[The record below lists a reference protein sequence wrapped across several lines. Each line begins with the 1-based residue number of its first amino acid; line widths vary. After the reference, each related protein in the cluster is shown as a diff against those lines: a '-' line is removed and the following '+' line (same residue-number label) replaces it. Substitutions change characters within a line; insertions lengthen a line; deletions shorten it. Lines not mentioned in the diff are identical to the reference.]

1 MPEIDREVAI
11 LGTGSALPERRVTN
25 AELRPYVKNYD
36 ESSGDFSVWV
46 DRVTHIQ
53 ERRWID
59 PDRETAGTLG
69 LAAARRAIEAA
80 RMQPKDID
88 HVVFCSFTVREMF
101 PGDHAWL
108 VHQLGLDVGVFMMNA
123 ACAGT
128 VWGVTLA
135 RSLVQSGQFGNVL
148 VVGSEC
154 ISRATDLNDPL
165 TAILFADAA
174 GAVIVGRK
182 ADGAAT
188 GFYGKS
194 VLKFEWAAEA
204 INMWNGN
211 SATPV
216 RLRGDRRDMLARE
229 QERPVLT
236 MVAGQRVLRNAV
248 NRMAQ
253 AVVECLG
260 FTMDDLKNESP
271 ALREVLSRA
280 RIVPHQANGRIV
292 DGLQEKLGLPVE
304 NVYRTIYHTG
314 NASAATTTYTL
325 DYAVRVG
332 NLRRAEPPEGSG
344 CMGVVSPCGRRIE
357 KGDLVVLVS
366 IGAGYLY
373 GAVAFVHAY

>member
-1 MPEIDREVAI
+1 MPQIDREVAI
-11 LGTGSALPERRVTN
+11 LGTGSALPDRVVTN
-25 AELRPYVKNYD
+25 AELRQYVQNYD
-36 ESSGDFSVWV
+36 ETSGDFSVWV

-59 PDRETAGTLG
+59 PKRESAGSLG
-69 LAAARRAIEAA
+69 LVAARRAIEAA
-80 RMQPKDID
+80 GMTPQDID
-88 HVVFCSFTVREMF
+88 HVVFCSFTVKEMF
-101 PGDHAWL
+101 PGDPAWM
-108 VHQLGLDVGVFMMNA
+108 VNELGITCGVFMMTA

-135 RSLVQSGQFGNVL
+135 RSLVQSGQFNNVL

-174 GAVIVGRK
+174 GAVVVGRK
-182 ADGAAT
+182 SDGAET
-188 GFYGKS
+188 GFFGKS
-194 VLKFEWAAEA
+194 VLRFEWAAES

-211 SATPV
+211 SATPDHLLGEKIDLV
-216 RLRGDRRDMLARE
+216 TLK
-229 QERPVLT
+229 QERPVLK

-260 FTMDDLKNESP
+260 FTMEDLKAENP
-271 ALREVLSRA
+271 ALREELSRVK
-280 RIVPHQANGRIV
+280 IIPHQANGRIV
-292 DGLQEKLGLPVE
+292 DGLQEKLGVPVE
-304 NVYRTIYHTG
+304 SVYRTIYHLG

-325 DYAVRVG
+325 DYGVRVG
-332 NLRRAEPPEGSG
+332 NLRREEPPEGSSH
-344 CMGVVSPCGRRIE
+344 MGAVTPCGRRIG